1 MVIVL
6 KNRYKVSPVL
16 LLVGWIILASAHAEV
31 NDAKSYIEQ
40 SLEKLRTATINHR
53 KTWGFG
59 KANTWSVDQKK
70 GLIRFNFS
78 NGKVVTAPVQII
90 GTYADNGTFMW
101 SWDHPSVEAALN
113 KHASLVKQFGKKHK
127 LQTLL
132 IRTVKISEKE
142 AWKYT
147 ALAMRLGNASGAYR
161 AKSGKTWIYMTFG
174 KVSVSKVK

>member
-1 MVIVL
+1 MIVL
-6 KNRYKVSPVL
+6 KNQYRLSPVL
-16 LLVGWIILASAHAEV
+16 LIVGWIILTSAHAEI

-40 SLEKLRTATINHR
+40 SLEKLSAATINHR

-127 LQTLL
+127 LRTLL
-132 IRTVKISEKE
+132 IRTVKISEKD